1 MHLLILGG
9 TVFLGRHLAQQ
20 ALDRG
25 WDVTLF
31 NRGQS
36 NPDLFPQAN
45 NLVGDRLAGDLAA
58 LESGEWDVCIDTCG
72 YVPRVVRQ
80 SSELLRNR
88 VGHYQFVSTISVF
101 ADFATVGLNE
111 DSPVGTLEDETTET
125 ITGETYGPLKALCE
139 QAVREVWGEFGLI
152 VRPGLIIGPD
162 DKTDRFTYWPV
173 RMATEDKVLVPDSPK
188 QPVQM
193 IDVRDLCAFM
203 LDLTE
208 RRATGT
214 YNATGPNTPWT
225 FGDVLQRVH
234 SATASRAQL
243 IPASTQFLIE
253 SEVSPW
259 SDLPLWLGEEGW
271 GTCQIDVS
279 RALAAGLKLRSL
291 EETARDTLAWWN
303 ALMPVRDL
311 RAGLT
316 RERELALLGSL

>member
-9 TVFLGRHLAQQ
+9 TVFLGRHLTQQ

-36 NPDLFPQAN
+36 NPGLFPKAK

-72 YVPRVVRQ
+72 YVPRVVKQ
-80 SSELLRNR
+80 SSELLKGR
-88 VGHYQFVSTISVF
+88 VGHYQFVSTISVYR
-101 ADFATVGLNE
+101 DFATGGLNE
-111 DSPVGTLEDETTET
+111 DSPVGTIEDETTET
-125 ITGETYGPLKALCE
+125 ITGETYGALKVLCE
-139 QAVREVWGEFGLI
+139 QAVREVWGDAGLI
-152 VRPGLIIGPD
+152 VRPGLIVGPD
-162 DKTDRFTYWPV
+162 DRTDRFTYWPV
-173 RMATEDKVLVPDSPK
+173 RMATEDKVLVPDSPN
-188 QPVQM
+188 QPAQM
-193 IDVRDLCAFM
+193 VDVRDLCTFM

-214 YNATGPNTPWT
+214 FNATGPKTPWT

-234 SATASRAQL
+234 AVTESKAQL
-243 IPASTQFLIE
+243 IPASIQFLVDNEI
-253 SEVSPW
+253 SPW

-291 EETARDTLAWWN
+291 EETARDTLAWWKSLIP
-303 ALMPVRDL
+303 ARELK
-311 RAGLT
+311 AGLT
-316 RERELALLGSL
+316 RERELALLASL